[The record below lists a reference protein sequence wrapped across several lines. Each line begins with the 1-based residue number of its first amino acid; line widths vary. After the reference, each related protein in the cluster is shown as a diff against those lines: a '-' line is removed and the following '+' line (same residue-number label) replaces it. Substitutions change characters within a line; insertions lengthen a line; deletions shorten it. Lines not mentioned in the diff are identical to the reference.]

1 MFGLLAFFFKLFF
14 STFFSVLYSYFII
27 EEEKNNVAIILF
39 AVLGTS
45 IGSMTMQLSDV
56 NFSISHGISIFVL
69 IYFSN
74 KIFKVE
80 NIDKKILFI
89 FPSIIGLMIGFGL
102 IFQSII
108 LIVFIYL
115 IKNNLNYIYDS
126 KSLPSEIN
134 ENNEKNDN

>member
-108 LIVFIYL
+108 VLAFLYL
-115 IKNNLNYIYDS
+115 AKNSLNYVYDS
-126 KSLPSEIN
+126 KNPTANAKEN
-134 ENNEKNDN
+134 EENDK